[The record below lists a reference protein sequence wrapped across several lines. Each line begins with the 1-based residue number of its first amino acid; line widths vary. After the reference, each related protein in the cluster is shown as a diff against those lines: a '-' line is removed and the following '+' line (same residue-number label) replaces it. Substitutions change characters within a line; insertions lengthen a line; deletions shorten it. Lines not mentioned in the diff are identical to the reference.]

1 MLNIIPQAGDNNRGP
16 WEKAE
21 EFERSL
27 AQADREVYI
36 IAGGAGSAG
45 DVKGIT
51 IPEST
56 WKIIVAIERGKAY
69 PEGQEKAQVFALILP
84 NHEGI
89 MHDRWQDHRTSVSEI
104 EKKTGYHFFPNAPVI
119 ASIAKSAGRF

>member
-1 MLNIIPQAGDNNRGP
+1 MLNIIPQAADNNRGP
-16 WEKAE
+16 LEKAE

-36 IAGGAGSAG
+36 IAGGAGSEG
-45 DVKGIT
+45 EIKGIT

-56 WKIIVAIERGKAY
+56 WKIIVAMERGRSY

-89 MHDRWQDHRTSVSEI
+89 MHDRWQDHQTSVAEI
-104 EKKTGYHFFPNAPVI
+104 EKKTGYHFFKNAPI
-119 ASIAKSAGRF
+119 IQSIAKSAGRF